1 VIVRILGEGQLSV
14 ADSALTELNEL
25 DSKLEAACERDDE
38 AEFKAALAA
47 LLGRVR
53 ELGTPTDP
61 DALEPSALI
70 LPQSDATME
79 DVRKL
84 LSDDGL
90 IPG

>member
-70 LPQSDATME
+70 LPQSDATVE
-79 DVRKL
+79 EVRQL
-84 LSDDGL
+84 LTDDGL

>member
-1 VIVRILGEGQLSV
+1 MIVRILGEGQLSV
-14 ADSALTELNEL
+14 ADSALTERNEL

-70 LPQSDATME
+70 LPQSDATVE
-79 DVRKL
+79 EVRQL
-84 LSDDGL
+84 LTDDGL